1 MPSIRVF
8 PYVRLRISAAGAD
21 LQAAMIKQWGAEGTG
36 MAASVQTTTVR
47 NGGAGGGAIARPAA
61 VPGQAAVRAPVPD
74 ALDLLE
80 QFGATIVVPR
90 EAEIHGQDDPAAFC
104 YRVLRGCVRTARL
117 TEDGRRQVVEFLLP
131 GDVFGFA
138 AIDTHDFAAQAVSPV
153 TLRRYPR
160 RMVEALAERN
170 AALARRL
177 REMVAQ
183 DLRGAYGRL
192 MLLGRKTAAER
203 LASLLLE
210 MAARLPQGPQG
221 RIELPMNRTDIAD
234 HLGLTIETVS
244 RMLALLKRDGTIAI
258 ARSGLQIRNRD
269 ALQQMANG
277 LRS

>member
-1 MPSIRVF
+1 M
-8 PYVRLRISAAGAD
+8 D
-21 LQAAMIKQWGAEGTG
+21 
-36 MAASVQTTTVR
+36 ASVQTTAQR
-47 NGGAGGGAIARPAA
+47 LAA
-61 VPGQAAVRAPVPD
+61 VPGQVQARAPAPD

-90 EAEIHGQDDPAAFC
+90 EAEIHGQDDPAEFC

-138 AIDTHDFAAQAVSPV
+138 AIDTHDVAAQAVSPV

-170 AALARRL
+170 MALALRL
-177 REMVAQ
+177 RAMVAR
-183 DLRGAYGRL
+183 DLRGAYDRL
-192 MLLGRKTAAER
+192 MLLGRKTATER

-210 MAARLPQGPQG
+210 LAARLPHGPQG

-258 ARSGLQIRNRD
+258 ARAGVQIRDRA
-269 ALQQMANG
+269 ALLQMASG
-277 LRS
+277 PRH